1 MDQWLPWR
9 IRSMGKVHFTS
20 MLHVI
25 LSIFY
30 LTQSDH
36 LVNISFVFTWIFKSL
51 TSNCKLEVIK
61 LKFKMKIINLGID
74 KNAVKST
81 SYSSVKIFSFKSI
94 NLNKSWNNLNKS
106 WNNWELLV
114 FFIIFIWFST
124 LFEKL
129 SWIVLVDLLKLK
141 LRLRQME
148 FGKQNL
154 VNGYLWHR

>member
-81 SYSSVKIFSFKSI
+81 SYSSVKIFSFVKSI
-94 NLNKSWNNLNKS
+94 NLNKS

-114 FFIIFIWFST
+114 FFIWFST

>member
-94 NLNKSWNNLNKS
+94 NLNKSWNN
-106 WNNWELLV
+106 WELLV
-114 FFIIFIWFST
+114 FFIWFST